1 MTGRAGMQSDAGV
14 DATRPPSRKGYRQP
28 AQTTQRPRP
37 SPLVPAPATNLLK
50 EESMDFLN
58 SPQDHASVNL
68 SPHTADSNP
77 GLVSDHEDDDH
88 SDSGEEVPQ
97 DVIAQ
102 PPPLTV
108 GARNCAD
115 NMEID
120 VAVEDDVGRDG
131 VVIRRNS
138 LLMDDD
144 RALRGPGSPSRKL
157 GGGRRV

>member
-1 MTGRAGMQSDAGV
+1 
-14 DATRPPSRKGYRQP
+14 
-28 AQTTQRPRP
+28 
-37 SPLVPAPATNLLK
+37 
-50 EESMDFLN
+50 MDFLS
-58 SPQDHASVNL
+58 SPQDHVSLNL

-88 SDSGEEVPQ
+88 SDSGEDAPQ
-97 DVIAQ
+97 EEVIAQ
-102 PPPLTV
+102 PPSLTV
-108 GARNCAD
+108 GATNCSD

-144 RALRGPGSPSRKL
+144 RALRAPGSPSRKL
-157 GGGRRV
+157 GGGRRA